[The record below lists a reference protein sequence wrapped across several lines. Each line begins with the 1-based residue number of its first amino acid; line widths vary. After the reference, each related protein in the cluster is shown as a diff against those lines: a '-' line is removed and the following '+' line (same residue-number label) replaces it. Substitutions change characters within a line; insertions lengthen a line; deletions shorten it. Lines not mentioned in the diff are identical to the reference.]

1 MIRLVFLG
9 KLADLAG
16 CETLEVASPTAG
28 IRWPELVAAL
38 PSKLAEGL
46 SAETAKVALNGS
58 VLADREA
65 LVARNGDEIAFLPP
79 VSGG

>member
-28 IRWPELVAAL
+28 TRWPELVNAL

-46 SAETAKVALNGS
+46 DAETTKVALNGTL
-58 VLADREA
+58 VADRTA
-65 LVARNGDEIAFLPP
+65 MVARNGDEVAFLPP